1 MLEFMI
7 RTMMRWRFIWLLL
20 CKL

>member
-7 RTMMRWRFIWLLL
+7 RTMMRWRFIWLLR